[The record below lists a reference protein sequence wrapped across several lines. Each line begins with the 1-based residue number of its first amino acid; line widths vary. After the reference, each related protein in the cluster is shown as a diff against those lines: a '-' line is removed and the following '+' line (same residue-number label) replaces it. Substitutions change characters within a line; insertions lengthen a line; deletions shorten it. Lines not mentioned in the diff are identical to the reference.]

1 MTYLKL
7 MSDRAKRHL
16 ILPGQELD
24 GVTTLCG
31 STITRAHNWSLIT
44 ALTGDECDKCAAL
57 SFPVTRLRSWL
68 DTSDQESR
76 ESLLKPVS
84 PKSR

>member
-7 MSDRAKRHL
+7 ISDGAKRHL

-31 STITRAHNWSLIT
+31 STITRAHSWSLIS

-57 SFPVTRLRSWL
+57 SFPVTKLRTWL
-68 DTSDQESR
+68 ESSDQESR
-76 ESLLKPVS
+76 ESTLKPAS
-84 PKSR
+84 PNTR